1 MSTIQRT
8 LEVPGASLYYEIRG
22 SGPVLMLIALPGDS
36 AGFASIAPLLAS
48 DYTVVSY
55 DPRGI
60 SRSTIDDSS
69 QDAHPDLIADDVH
82 RLLTVV
88 STEPAYVFG
97 SSGGAITGL
106 ALATA
111 HPGQIRTL
119 VAHEPPLVEFL
130 PDREQMLAAIDE
142 VYDTYC
148 TQGPAAAWPKFFA
161 AAGFHPPAAADGAG
175 DEPRPQ
181 ELPTAQMVAN
191 GNRFLAHCLR
201 PVTRYRPNIAA
212 LRATP
217 ARIVVGRGTS
227 STGQLAHRTATALA
241 SELGTT
247 PVEFPGDHIGF
258 ASEPDRF
265 VDVLRRVLTN

>member
-142 VYDTYC
+142 VYDTYR
-148 TQGPAAAWPKFFA
+148 TQGPTAAWPKFFA

-217 ARIVVGRGTS
+217 ARIVVGRGTI
-227 STGQLAHRTATALA
+227 STG
-241 SELGTT
+241 
-247 PVEFPGDHIGF
+247 
-258 ASEPDRF
+258 
-265 VDVLRRVLTN
+265 